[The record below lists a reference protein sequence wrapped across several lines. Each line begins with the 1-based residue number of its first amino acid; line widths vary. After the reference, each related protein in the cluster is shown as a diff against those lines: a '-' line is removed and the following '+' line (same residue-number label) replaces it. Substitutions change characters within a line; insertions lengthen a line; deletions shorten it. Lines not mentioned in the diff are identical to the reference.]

1 MPLITYKFADGHSEE
16 IEVSD
21 EVAAAFAQLEKYEKK
36 VERKETRRHVSL
48 NLLMENGFDFSAD
61 DTDFLDVLDKE
72 EQEKSEWR
80 EEQFCRRVL
89 GDKKMEIFSLLT
101 FRQADAYF
109 RHKYLHIQKT
119 EIARYLN
126 VTEGAVRKLI
136 KKAEANLQK
145 YRLANEK
152 EVKTVGSNFRLCFIG
167 GTIFCAPYGYIMRGL
182 FSKLNRDRK
191 VSPLSG

>member
-1 MPLITYKFADGHSEE
+1 MPTIQYKFADGHKEE

-36 VERKETRRHVSL
+36 VERKETRRHISL

-61 DTDFLDVLDKE
+61 DTDILDAFDKA

-80 EEQFCRRVL
+80 EEQFRRQVFL
-89 GDKKMEIFSLLT
+89 DDKKIEIFSLLT

-126 VTEGAVRKLI
+126 ITEGAVRKLI
-136 KKAEANLQK
+136 KKAEVNLQK

-152 EVKTVGSNFRLCFIG
+152 EVKLLEAIFGSAL
-167 GTIFCAPYGYIMRGL
+167 
-182 FSKLNRDRK
+182 
-191 VSPLSG
+191 

>member
-16 IEVSD
+16 IEVSN

-61 DTDFLDVLDKE
+61 DTDLLDALDKA

-80 EEQFCRRVL
+80 EERFRRRVL
-89 GDKKMEIFSLLT
+89 DDKKMEIISLLT
-101 FRQADAYF
+101 YRQADAYF
-109 RHKYLHIQKT
+109 RHKYLRIQKT
-119 EIARYLN
+119 EIARHLN

-136 KKAEANLQK
+136 KKAEVNLQK
-145 YRLANEK
+145 YRIANEK
-152 EVKTVGSNFRLCFIG
+152 EVKLLEAIFGSAL
-167 GTIFCAPYGYIMRGL
+167 
-182 FSKLNRDRK
+182 
-191 VSPLSG
+191 

>member
-61 DTDFLDVLDKE
+61 DTDILDVLDKE

-80 EEQFCRRVL
+80 KN
-89 GDKKMEIFSLLT
+89 DS
-101 FRQADAYF
+101 AD
-109 RHKYLHIQKT
+109 
-119 EIARYLN
+119 E
-126 VTEGAVRKLI
+126 
-136 KKAEANLQK
+136 
-145 YRLANEK
+145 
-152 EVKTVGSNFRLCFIG
+152 
-167 GTIFCAPYGYIMRGL
+167 FCAIRKKKSFPYLPIGKQMRTFGINICI
-182 FSKLNRDRK
+182 FRK
-191 VSPLSG
+191 QRLQNI

>member
-1 MPLITYKFADGHSEE
+1 MEVISYKFVDGHKEE

-36 VERKETRRHVSL
+36 VERKETRRHISL

-61 DTDFLDVLDKE
+61 DTDILDAFDKA

-80 EEQFCRRVL
+80 EEQFRRQVL
-89 GDKKMEIFSLLT
+89 DDKKKEIFSLLT
-101 FRQADAYF
+101 YRQADAYF
-109 RHKYLHIQKT
+109 RHKYLRIQKT

-136 KKAEANLQK
+136 KKAEANLRK

-152 EVKTVGSNFRLCFIG
+152 EVKLLEAIFGSVL
-167 GTIFCAPYGYIMRGL
+167 
-182 FSKLNRDRK
+182 
-191 VSPLSG
+191 

>member
-1 MPLITYKFADGHSEE
+1 MPLIIYKFADGHSEE

-80 EEQFCRRVL
+80 EEQFRRRVL
-89 GDKKMEIFSLLT
+89 CDKKMEIFSLLT

-126 VTEGAVRKLI
+126 VTRK
-136 KKAEANLQK
+136 
-145 YRLANEK
+145 
-152 EVKTVGSNFRLCFIG
+152 
-167 GTIFCAPYGYIMRGL
+167 
-182 FSKLNRDRK
+182 KLNCWKQFSALFYRGYDFLR
-191 VSPLSG
+191 PLWLYYEGDFSRN